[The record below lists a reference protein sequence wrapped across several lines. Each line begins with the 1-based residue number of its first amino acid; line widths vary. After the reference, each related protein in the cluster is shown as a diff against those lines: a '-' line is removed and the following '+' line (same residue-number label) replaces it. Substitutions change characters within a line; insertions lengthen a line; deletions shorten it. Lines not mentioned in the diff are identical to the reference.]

1 MVSIGALEGYSYF
14 HCQLSK
20 PVNFY
25 IIGYS
30 FNIQLYK
37 QPESFFLFFFLLC
50 SLQFAHNSLISD
62 WTCLIM

>member
-37 QPESFFLFFFLLC
+37 QPESFFFVFFFA
-50 SLQFAHNSLISD
+50 LQFAVC
-62 WTCLIM
+62 T